1 MTSLLS
7 TNAMA
12 GFHHT
17 TNARGNSIL
26 RIPQYTL
33 QDVRFVEELGE
44 GAFGKGIH
52 KKNIYI

>member
-1 MTSLLS
+1 
-7 TNAMA
+7 MA

-44 GAFGKGIH
+44 GAFGKGKFKIRQG
-52 KKNIYI
+52 